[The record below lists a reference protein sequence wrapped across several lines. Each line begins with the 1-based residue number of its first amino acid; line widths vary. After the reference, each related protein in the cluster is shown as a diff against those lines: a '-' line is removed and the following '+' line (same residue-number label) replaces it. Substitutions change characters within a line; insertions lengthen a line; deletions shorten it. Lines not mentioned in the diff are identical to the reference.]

1 MRCLFLRIKQKSN
14 TRLSLWVLLRYGVVR
29 TVLQSNLRSA
39 ITTQVVTF
47 MNVGG
52 DFKLA
57 STEILHLSKK
67 VAYMFNQNCRT
78 IIYIVIYIAHD
89 KHAMLKM
96 LLMLQLN
103 ANVTKIFLVH

>member
-1 MRCLFLRIKQKSN
+1 M
-14 TRLSLWVLLRYGVVR
+14 T
-29 TVLQSNLRSA
+29 
-39 ITTQVVTF
+39 
-47 MNVGG
+47 VGG

-57 STEILHLSKK
+57 LADIWHLSKK

-78 IIYIVIYIAHD
+78 IIYVVIYIAHN

-96 LLMLQLN
+96 LLMPQLN